1 VLDRVGHGQRSESE
15 GESEGGA
22 SALSASDLC
31 PMTDFC
37 TGLGRSC
44 FDELP
49 GGAMLV
55 AVHRTVEVLKS

>member
-1 VLDRVGHGQRSESE
+1 LSSLFLQGPHPGTSTLLQESVVPN
-15 GESEGGA
+15 
-22 SALSASDLC
+22 LI
-31 PMTDFC
+31 MTDFC

-55 AVHRTVEVLKS
+55 AVHRTVEVLKG